1 MKIDKICK
9 AALVLLSFLMFNN
22 IYSQFIPVNT
32 DELVTEKRV
41 GIGYGSSGIPINYQ
55 NTNALLNIRK
65 NSNSIHN
72 LYLGAEGN
80 HLPNIYLKKTNTYT
94 NIIQKSIGLTFEI
107 QGDPLMVLEPYNG
120 GKVRI
125 GNVTA
130 GWNNNYKLFVEKG
143 ILTEKVKVALKSS
156 SNWSD
161 YVFDENYKL
170 NSLNKVE
177 KYVKK
182 NKHLP
187 NVPSADEV
195 VENGINLGEMDATL
209 LRQIEELWLHTIELN
224 NEKENLEKTIDK
236 LVKRV
241 EKLEKK

>member
-9 AALVLLSFLMFNN
+9 TAIVLLSFLTFNN
-22 IYSQFIPVNT
+22 VVYSQFASTN

-41 GIGYGSSGIPINYQ
+41 GIGYGSAGIGNSNGMLNINRQSGAFHNIHLTSDNFAPDLYFEL
-55 NTNALLNIRK
+55 NTNSSQLKLHDTGLKLKVN
-65 NSNSIHN
+65 NSEAMFIYN
-72 LYLGAEGN
+72 EG
-80 HLPNIYLKKTNTYT
+80 I
-94 NIIQKSIGLTFEI
+94 
-107 QGDPLMVLEPYNG
+107 
-120 GKVRI
+120 VRI
-125 GNVTA
+125 GMVPMPNDPYT
-130 GWNNNYKLFVEKG
+130 NYKLIVKDG
-143 ILTEKVKVALKSS
+143 ILTEKIKVAIKGSP
-156 SNWSD
+156 NWSD
-161 YVFDENYKL
+161 YVFDKDYKL
-170 NSLNKVE
+170 NSLDKVE

-224 NEKENLEKTIDK
+224 KEKENLENTIEK

-241 EKLEKK
+241 KKLEKK

>member
-9 AALVLLSFLMFNN
+9 TTLVLLSFLIFNN
-22 IYSQFIPVNT
+22 VIYSQFTPTN

-41 GIGYGSSGIPINYQ
+41 GIGYGSAGIGNVSGI
-55 NTNALLNIRK
+55 LNINRQSGTFHNIHLTSDNFAPDLYFELNA
-65 NSNSIHN
+65 NSSQLKLHDNGLKLKVNNSEAMFIYN
-72 LYLGAEGN
+72 EG
-80 HLPNIYLKKTNTYT
+80 I
-94 NIIQKSIGLTFEI
+94 
-107 QGDPLMVLEPYNG
+107 
-120 GKVRI
+120 VRI
-125 GNVTA
+125 GMVPIPNDAYTD
-130 GWNNNYKLFVEKG
+130 YKLIVKDG
-143 ILTEKVKVALKSS
+143 ILTEKVKVAIKGS

-161 YVFDENYKL
+161 YVFDETYKL
-170 NSLNKVE
+170 NSLDKVE

-224 NEKENLEKTIDK
+224 KEKENLENTIEK

-241 EKLEKK
+241 RKLEKK

>member
-1 MKIDKICK
+1 MKTNEICK
-9 AALVLLSFLMFNN
+9 IALVLLSFLTFNN
-22 IYSQFIPVNT
+22 AVYSQFTPVNT

-41 GIGYGSSGIPINYQ
+41 GIGYESSGIPIN
-55 NTNALLNIRK
+55 NSNALLSIRK
-65 NSNSIHN
+65 NSNSIDN
-72 LYLGAEGN
+72 LYLGVEGN
-80 HLPNIYLKKTNTYT
+80 YSPNIYLKKAETYT
-94 NIIQKSIGLTFEI
+94 NIVQKSVGLTFEI
-107 QGDPLMVLEPYNG
+107 QGDPLMILEPYNG
-120 GKVRI
+120 GKVKI
-125 GNVTA
+125 GDVTA
-130 GWNNNYKLFVEKG
+130 GWNGNYKLFVEKG
-143 ILTEKVKVALKSS
+143 ILTEKVKVAIKGS

-161 YVFDENYKL
+161 YVFEEDYKL

-187 NVPSADEV
+187 NVPSADEI

-224 NEKENLEKTIDK
+224 REKENLEDTVEK

-241 EKLEKK
+241 AKLENK